1 MVSTEQ
7 IKQHFDEVAQ
17 KMSDLPVFNSHLS
30 VECVGFESPSAAE
43 LEGYAMGVLVTPWC
57 MNLMLLPVSPTSR
70 FGDDGRGALIGDKQL
85 ITMPSGV
92 YEFISADNEALGRYL
107 SCSLFSPMFE
117 FSDQKHAV
125 ETAKAALEAVKNDQ
139 NQSLTDLQ
147 RAKKE
152 LANGEGSREQQ
163 RSHLSLSNSGHNAEV
178 VDSRDCL
185 SQADQHVSQSDIAI
199 SGGEIDRPKKQLSRR
214 GFLTAGFSN
223 RTGA

>member
-1 MVSTEQ
+1 MVNAEQ
-7 IKQHFDEVAQ
+7 IKQHFNEVAQ

-43 LEGYAMGVLVTPWC
+43 REGYTMGVLVTPWC
-57 MNLMLLPVSPTSR
+57 MNLMLLPTSPTSR
-70 FGDDGRGALIGDKQL
+70 YGDDGRGALIGDKQL

-92 YEFISADNEALGRYL
+92 YEFISADNGALGRYL

-125 ETAKAALEAVKNDQ
+125 ETAQAALEAVKSDQ

-152 LANGEGSREQQ
+152 LANGECSREQ
-163 RSHLSLSNSGHNAEV
+163 RNHLSLSNSGHKAEV
-178 VDSRDCL
+178 VESRPTL
-185 SQADQHVSQSDIAI
+185 SQADQQTNQSDIAI
-199 SGGEIDRPKKQLSRR
+199 SNGEIDKPKKQLSRR
-214 GFLTAGFSN
+214 GFLTAGLSK

>member
-1 MVSTEQ
+1 MVNAEQ
-7 IKQHFDEVAQ
+7 IKQHFNEVAQ
-17 KMSDLPVFNSHLS
+17 KMSDLPVFHSLLS
-30 VECVGFESPSAAE
+30 VECVGFEPPSGTE

-57 MNLMLLPVSPTSR
+57 MNLMLLPASPTSC

-92 YEFISADNEALGRYL
+92 YEFIYADNEALGRYL

-125 ETAKAALEAVKNDQ
+125 ETAQAALEAVKNDQ

-152 LANGEGSREQQ
+152 LANGEGSRGQQ
-163 RSHLSLSNSGHNAEV
+163 RSHLSLSNREHNVEV
-178 VDSRDCL
+178 VESRESL
-185 SQADQHVSQSDIAI
+185 SQGDQQTSQSDMAI
-199 SGGEIDRPKKQLSRR
+199 SNGEIDRPKKQLSRR
-214 GFLTAGFSN
+214 GFITAGFSD
-223 RTGA
+223 RAGA